1 MAREAEPQ
9 AEGYR
14 FSPLLLTS
22 IALLSASAPF
32 SIDMYLPAMPQIAE
46 SLDTSAP
53 LVQLTLSGFVM
64 GLAVGQLITG
74 PVSDGIGRKK
84 LMVGGAAVAL
94 VAAVLAATAPSI
106 TVLIA
111 ARVIQGLGSG
121 ACMVVS
127 RAVIPDL
134 AGGRTAAKAFAVMMS
149 IQTLAPVIAPL
160 AGGLLVDPLGWR
172 GLFWVLAGLAAVQ
185 FLAAALVIPES
196 RALDKRS
203 RVTVGYIFG
212 NYAHVLRNAGYRRYL
227 LTVVF
232 VFMTLFC
239 YLSASPFLIQ
249 DVMGYS
255 PQMFALF
262 FGMNAA
268 GLLVGNV
275 VNARLIDT
283 VDPRRIMRGAG
294 VIYVASSLALLG
306 VMLSGT
312 QAHWPVLMLLFVS
325 VSTQGLIQ
333 ANAMALGQLQVRSL
347 AGSGAAL
354 MGFFQFTAAGLVGPL
369 MGLGDNVGLTM
380 ALGMVGFSVVA
391 VSMAWWATGERGGRG
406 VD

>member
-1 MAREAEPQ
+1 MTSPEPDS
-9 AEGYR
+9 YR

-46 SLDTSAP
+46 SLGTTAP
-53 LVQLTLSGFVM
+53 MVQLTLSGFVM
-64 GLAVGQLITG
+64 GLAVGQLIIG
-74 PVSDGIGRKK
+74 PVSDGLGRKK
-84 LMVGGAAVAL
+84 LMVGGAVVAL
-94 VAAVLAATAPSI
+94 LAAVLAATASGI
-106 TVLIA
+106 GVLIA

-160 AGGLLVDPLGWR
+160 VGGLLVAPLGWR
-172 GLFWVLAGLAAVQ
+172 GLFWVLAGLAGVQ
-185 FLAAALVIPES
+185 LLAAALVIPES
-196 RALDKRS
+196 RPVEKRS
-203 RVTVGYIFG
+203 RVTARYVFG
-212 NYAHVLRNAGYRRYL
+212 NYAHVLRNAGYRGYL

-249 DVMGYS
+249 DEMGYS
-255 PQMFALF
+255 PRVFALV
-262 FGMNAA
+262 FGLNAV
-268 GLLVGNV
+268 GLLVGNL
-275 VNARLIDT
+275 VNARLIDM
-283 VDPRRIMRGAG
+283 VDPRRIMRGACL
-294 VIYVASSLALLG
+294 VYVASALTLLA

-312 QAHWPVLMLLFVS
+312 PAHWPVFALLFVS

-333 ANAMALGQLQVRSL
+333 TNALSLGQLQVRSH
-347 AGSGAAL
+347 AGSAAAL
-354 MGFFQFTAAGLVGPL
+354 MGFFQFTAAGAVGPL
-369 MGLGDNVGLTM
+369 MGLGDSAGLAM
-380 ALGMVGFSVVA
+380 ALGMACFSVVA
-391 VSMAWWATGERGGRG
+391 AGAAWRATGRQAS